1 MIKVYAINSTE
12 SFDKIESSYEEVIA
26 DFNIMERLIYRSLL
40 MKIYCES
47 IRNDAK

>member
-1 MIKVYAINSTE
+1 MIKVHAINSTE
-12 SFDKIESSYEEVIA
+12 SFDKIASSYKKVIA
-26 DFNIMERLIYRSLL
+26 DFNIMERFIHRSLL